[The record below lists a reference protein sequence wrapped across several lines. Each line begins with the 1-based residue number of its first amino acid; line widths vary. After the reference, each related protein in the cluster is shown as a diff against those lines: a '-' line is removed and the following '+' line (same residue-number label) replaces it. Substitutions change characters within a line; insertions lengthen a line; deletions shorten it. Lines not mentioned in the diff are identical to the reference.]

1 MGGALDLALELL
13 PQVKA
18 AAGKFRRALRV
29 DELCLRLTWGE
40 PDPAD
45 AAIHYGRAW
54 GIVEALL
61 AFLEAN
67 FVLKHR
73 EVSLHL
79 DYQIERP
86 RLFVRAQPVPD
97 SGPAAG
103 HRPPFGVGGAE
114 DFVEASKT
122 NGRGGG
128 RRPWKERG
136 AKQWKESSCQ

>member
-86 RLFVRAQPVPD
+86 RLFVRA
-97 SGPAAG
+97 SLSLTAASCW
-103 HRPPFGVGGAE
+103 
-114 DFVEASKT
+114 ASSSLW
-122 NGRGGG
+122 GG
-128 RRPWKERG
+128 RR
-136 AKQWKESSCQ
+136 